1 MLYSRLIQNY
11 EYVYLCKNVISTL
24 VDLLIPFTN
33 AVVNLQID
41 LTDLGDYAEHFDAK
55 TMFRK
60 DAMTL
65 K

>member
-11 EYVYLCKNVISTL
+11 EYVYLWKNVISTL

-55 TMFRK
+55 TLCTDPVRL
-60 DAMTL
+60 A
-65 K
+65 